1 MIFNQQTYITTNY
14 GDEEIVQDR
23 IASQKFMLDQS
34 SAAIVRN
41 EIQKQTLQSEES
53 LYNFFDSG
61 IEKEWYTLLPAVE
74 QQNYSTNFN

>member
-61 IEKEWYTLLPAVE
+61 IKKEWYTLLPAVE